1 MTLYRSQKN
10 ITIGSEPPQSVWTFV
25 SGDTA
30 SFKMYVEDDNGDPL
44 ALQDWNIA
52 MAFNR
57 ESSTSNPVLQVT
69 PQPGLSDGPGEFTV
83 FLAYDETPLLQTG
96 DTFDIELSLQPGNAI
111 VWTVLRGT
119 LNVIESITN

>member
-10 ITIGSEPPQSVWTFV
+10 ITIGSEPPQAVWTFV

-30 SFKMYVEDDNGDPL
+30 TFKMYVEDDNKEPL
-44 ALQDWNIA
+44 VFDDWDIA

-57 ESSTSNPVLQVT
+57 ESATSNPVLQLT
-69 PQPGLSDGPGEFTV
+69 PAPLVGDAPGEFTV
-83 FLAYDETPLLQTG
+83 SLAYDETSVLQTG